1 MPPVLQF
8 LSNLIPARWY
18 IELVRKIMIEGV
30 PLSLLYPEIGILIG
44 MGCVFMFITY
54 RLFKNRLN

>member
-1 MPPVLQF
+1 
-8 LSNLIPARWY
+8 
-18 IELVRKIMIEGV
+18 MIEGV